1 MTIKINYKQ
10 LPRDLARN
18 IILEDNPYKDD
29 TSFVGQM
36 LKHSS
41 WNDMEYFKLEDG
53 FLKYI
58 DENKSGYKPE
68 VLPIMD
74 NILQIYDK
82 YFDCSYVDFYT
93 CFDNDISI
101 FDRFECLSWLINNL
115 KPLNDYYFHQ
125 NMTLRKTIEYN
136 IDNTMHKST
145 IIGISGFKLNRSR
158 FKHLSCVG
166 LIHALVNM
174 KILHIDHYDKL
185 TDIFSPYKIYHASMD
200 LGCLPYDYNEYD
212 HTDKDTCTFYNNNNT
227 TITESMLNNDTWH
240 ISSYFYKANN
250 KMSVMI
256 AKKFHKDFYDI
267 FDPKTDLVSK
277 AKLID
282 LVNKHNVFALW
293 FNDKSVEEC
302 ELEIL
307 YGKHVKIGDCN
318 G

>member
-93 CFDNDISI
+93 CFDDNDSVCTSE
-101 FDRFECLSWLINNL
+101 RFEDLDFLINDLNRKIRNYTKCKWNL
-115 KPLNDYYFHQ
+115 S
-125 NMTLRKTIEYN
+125 KTIKYN
-136 IDNTMHKST
+136 IDNRTHKST
-145 IIGISGFKLNRSR
+145 IICVSGFNMSNRDK
-158 FKHLSCVG
+158 FEYLACIGVT
-166 LIHALVNM
+166 HALIKM
-174 KILHIDHYDKL
+174 MILPICCARTLSEIYN
-185 TDIFSPYKIYHASMD
+185 PYKIYYISQD
-200 LGCLPYDYNEYD
+200 LDYLPCCY
-212 HTDKDTCTFYNNNNT
+212 HHKDLYKLYKNNNA
-227 TITESMLNNDTWH
+227 TIAESLLDDC
-240 ISSYFYKANN
+240 IDADFYKANN
-250 KMSVMI
+250 KMSVI
-256 AKKFHKDFYDI
+256 ISQKFHKDFYDI
-267 FDPKTDLVSK
+267 FDNNTGFVSK
-277 AKLID
+277 NKLID
-282 LVNKHNVFALW
+282 LVNKHDAFALW
-293 FNDKSVEEC
+293 FNDKSIEES
-302 ELEIL
+302 EIEIL
-307 YGKHVKIGDCN
+307 YGRQVKIGDCN